1 MWVDGVLQYTSSEN
15 TNAETGEWLG
25 TTTVRSVEH
34 NIDVGDEY
42 FQAR

>member
-1 MWVDGVLQYTSSEN
+1 MWVDGVLQYTRSEN